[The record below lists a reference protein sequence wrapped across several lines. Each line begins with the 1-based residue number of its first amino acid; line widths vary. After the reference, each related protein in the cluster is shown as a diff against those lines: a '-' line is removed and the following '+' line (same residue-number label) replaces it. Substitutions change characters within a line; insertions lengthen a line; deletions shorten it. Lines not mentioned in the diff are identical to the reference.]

1 MEKNEIDPYRDYFE
15 MMSSEREA
23 NMNRQGYKRMKSDF
37 LQEQGMDPLLIDLDY
52 AYDAGNEANT
62 DILPA
67 VSKKEDGSVT
77 EDILLDTNTR
87 EGMAWAAASKVFYD
101 AFYGQKQT
109 ASNAM
114 ATDRQGRRNQFNVKR
129 HYRDAQDTTRVWS
142 VGHRE
147 NWLAKL
153 PLASTR
159 YQSSRMPSIVKKNP
173 KAAYAFLH
181 LLNTYGELPMF
192 TWNGTKRFFNGVL
205 KRSNNVCG
213 FRYSWYR
220 ISRKKFSALARVA

>member
-77 EDILLDTNTR
+77 DDILLDTNTR

-101 AFYGQKQT
+101 AF
-109 ASNAM
+109 S
-114 ATDRQGRRNQFNVKR
+114 FFV
-129 HYRDAQDTTRVWS
+129 VFI
-142 VGHRE
+142 
-147 NWLAKL
+147 LL
-153 PLASTR
+153 
-159 YQSSRMPSIVKKNP
+159 
-173 KAAYAFLH
+173 FLI
-181 LLNTYGELPMF
+181 F
-192 TWNGTKRFFNGVL
+192 GTFFGKVL
-205 KRSNNVCG
+205 KRVSK
-213 FRYSWYR
+213 
-220 ISRKKFSALARVA
+220 IKKTKKTICFCWFSIKKQ

>member
-77 EDILLDTNTR
+77 EAVSYT
-87 EGMAWAAASKVFYD
+87 
-101 AFYGQKQT
+101 
-109 ASNAM
+109 
-114 ATDRQGRRNQFNVKR
+114 
-129 HYRDAQDTTRVWS
+129 
-142 VGHRE
+142 
-147 NWLAKL
+147 
-153 PLASTR
+153 
-159 YQSSRMPSIVKKNP
+159 
-173 KAAYAFLH
+173 H
-181 LLNTYGELPMF
+181 LRAHET
-192 TWNGTKRFFNGVL
+192 
-205 KRSNNVCG
+205 
-213 FRYSWYR
+213 
-220 ISRKKFSALARVA
+220 

>member
-87 EGMAWAAASKVFYD
+87 EGMAWAAASKEFYD
-101 AFYGQKQT
+101 AFYGQNQT

-114 ATDRQGRRNQFNVKR
+114 ATDRQGRRNQFNAKR
-129 HYRDAQDTTRVWS
+129 HYRDAPKTPQEFGQWGIEKIGWLNYHLPALGYQP
-142 VGHRE
+142 VGC
-147 NWLAKL
+147 
-153 PLASTR
+153 
-159 YQSSRMPSIVKKNP
+159 
-173 KAAYAFLH
+173 LH
-181 LLNTYGELPMF
+181 
-192 TWNGTKRFFNGVL
+192 
-205 KRSNNVCG
+205 C
-213 FRYSWYR
+213 
-220 ISRKKFSALARVA
+220 